1 MPKEEI
7 QNQPR
12 ASQKANIFGL
22 LKPYRGV
29 IFALVFLALAG
40 NVLSLFLPKVISGGI
55 DSFVGGTFA
64 YQTTIVNFFLIA
76 FGVFVFAFL
85 QNIVQTYVSE
95 KVAKDLRAKLA
106 AKISRSSYLFI
117 QKANPSTLLTYLT
130 SDVDAIKM
138 FVAQAVAS
146 LIASIVI
153 IVGASIMLL
162 SINVKLGLAVL
173 AIVPVI
179 AFTFFFIFSKVRVLF
194 TKSREVIDWLN
205 KVINES
211 ILGAALIRVVNAR
224 AAEHAKFTAAN
235 TNAKN
240 LGLKILGL
248 FAAMIPI
255 VTFVANIGTLII
267 LSLGGR
273 FVITGAMSIGDFAA
287 FNSYVAILI
296 FPIFIIGFTMNILSQ
311 AAASYARIAGILDAP
326 EIAASGTEK
335 HAIKG
340 TIDVKDVS
348 VIYGEKATLSHVSFH
363 VKAGTKVAIIGP
375 TAAGKSQLLYLL
387 TGLTLPSSG
396 TIEYDHRP
404 VASYDSEMLH
414 RQIGFV
420 FQDSIMFNLSIRE
433 NIAFSNTVTDQ
444 SLAKAIVT
452 AELKDFIDTLPD
464 GLSTIVSERGTSL
477 SGGQKQRVMLARAL
491 ALDPKVLLLDDF
503 TARVDTQTEQRILA
517 NIEKNYPGITLIS
530 VTQKIASVEHYDEII
545 LLMEGEI
552 LAKGSHAELMRTSPE
567 YVQIYNSQQSM
578 THYELHA

>member
-1 MPKEEI
+1 MPKEAI
-7 QNQPR
+7 QNGPIQPR
-12 ASQKANIFGL
+12 KATIFGL
-22 LKPYRGV
+22 LKPYQGM
-29 IFALVFLALAG
+29 IFVLVFLALAG
-40 NVLSLFLPKVISGGI
+40 NALSLFLPKVISGGI
-55 DSFVGGTFA
+55 DSFVRGTFA
-64 YQTTIVNFFLIA
+64 YRTTIVHFSLIA
-76 FGVFVFAFL
+76 LGVLIFTFL

-95 KVAKDLRAKLA
+95 KVARDLRTKLS

-130 SDVDAIKM
+130 SDVDSVKM

-146 LIASIVI
+146 LIASVVI
-153 IVGASIMLL
+153 IIGASIMLL

-211 ILGAALIRVVNAR
+211 ILGAGLIRVVNAR
-224 AAEHAKFTAAN
+224 NAEHAKFADAN

-273 FVITGAMSIGDFAA
+273 FVITGVMSIGDFAA

-311 AAASYARIAGILDAP
+311 ATASYARIASVLDAP
-326 EIAASGTEK
+326 EIAQNGTEK
-335 HAIKG
+335 HEIKG
-340 TIDVKDVS
+340 NIEVKDVS
-348 VIYGEKATLSHVSFH
+348 VIHGEKATLSHVTFAA
-363 VKAGTKVAIIGP
+363 KAGTKVAIIGP

-387 TGLTLPSSG
+387 TGLTVPTSG
-396 TIEYDHRP
+396 VIEYDYRP
-404 VASYDSEMLH
+404 VAQYDSEMLH

-433 NIAFSNTVTDQ
+433 NIAFSDTVTDE
-444 SLAKAIVT
+444 SLAKAIAT
-452 AELKDFIDTLPD
+452 AELKDFIDTLPE
-464 GLSTIVSERGTSL
+464 GLSTIVSERGSSL

-517 NIEKNYPGITLIS
+517 NIEKNYPGMTLIS

-552 LAKGSHAELMRTSPE
+552 LASGSHAELMRTSPE

-578 THYELHA
+578 THYELRA